1 MDSIPEKRVRRN
13 ANGDVVTKQRRRTIQ
28 HYMVRAMKQLCPEG
42 TSLKQFANTPYSMEV
57 KLSGMVKLVRA
68 EQLKNALSPM
78 KVTLSGMVMYVRL
91 EHFLNAPL
99 SMKVTLLP
107 METFVRAKQL

>member
-42 TSLKQFANTPYSMEV
+42 TSLKQFAKITHVGQNWLRRKKS
-57 KLSGMVKLVRA
+57 A
-68 EQLKNALSPM
+68 
-78 KVTLSGMVMYVRL
+78 
-91 EHFLNAPL
+91 
-99 SMKVTLLP
+99 
-107 METFVRAKQL
+107 